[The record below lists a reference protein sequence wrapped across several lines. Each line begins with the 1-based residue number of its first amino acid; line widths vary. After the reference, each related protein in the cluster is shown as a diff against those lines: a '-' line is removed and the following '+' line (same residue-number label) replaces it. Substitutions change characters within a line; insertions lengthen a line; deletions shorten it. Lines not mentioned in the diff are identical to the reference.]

1 MISTNIC
8 NKMMPRDSMK
18 IGIMLPIDWDSKL
31 SQTSWSMAMNPIKT
45 EIKIMVIQ
53 TKEDLDKTI
62 ELKLEDLDLLINQI
76 EDISFQLIQEVKISQ
91 LGSIEILDQLNLQEL
106 DLK

>member
-1 MISTNIC
+1 
-8 NKMMPRDSMK
+8 
-18 IGIMLPIDWDSKL
+18 
-31 SQTSWSMAMNPIKT
+31 MAMNPIKT

-62 ELKLEDLDLLINQI
+62 VLKLEDLDLLINQI
-76 EDISFQLIQEVKISQ
+76 EDISFQLMQEVKISQ
-91 LGSIEILDQLNLQEL
+91 LGSIEILDQLSLLEL

>member
-1 MISTNIC
+1 
-8 NKMMPRDSMK
+8 
-18 IGIMLPIDWDSKL
+18 
-31 SQTSWSMAMNPIKT
+31 MAMNPIKT

-76 EDISFQLIQEVKISQ
+76 EDISFQLMQEVKISQ

>member
-1 MISTNIC
+1 
-8 NKMMPRDSMK
+8 
-18 IGIMLPIDWDSKL
+18 
-31 SQTSWSMAMNPIKT
+31 MAMNPIKT

-76 EDISFQLIQEVKISQ
+76 EDISFQLMQEVKISQ
-91 LGSIEILDQLNLQEL
+91 LGSIEILDQLSLLEL